1 MQTDLKE
8 KTALVIGGTTEVG
21 TAICRQLARSGAR
34 VASDYQDESL
44 ADACRA
50 LLRQNNIDIHLFPAD
65 LTDYDSCNNLVT
77 TIENELGPLDIIIN
91 ALDFD
96 EPVRYADMDKGQ
108 WDAALSLHLD
118 SAFNICK
125 QAVDGMSSRGF
136 GRIVNVA
143 SVISRKGE
151 PGHSH
156 YGAAKAGMHGFTMA
170 LAQEMARNGVTVN
183 TVSPGVIDGRSFKT
197 MPEVERQ
204 NLLAGIPAARPGHA
218 DEIAYLVDFL
228 CSDQAGYITG
238 ADIAVNGGQY
248 MH

>member
-1 MQTDLKE
+1 MQTELKE
-8 KTALVIGGTTEVG
+8 KTALVIGCTTEVG
-21 TAICRQLARSGAR
+21 SAICRQLARSGAR
-34 VASDYQDESL
+34 VAGDYQDEVL

-50 LLRQNNIDIHLFPAD
+50 RLRQDNIELGLFPAD
-65 LTDYDSCNNLVT
+65 LTDYDSCSKLVAAV
-77 TIENELGPLDIIIN
+77 EQGLGPVDIIIN

-96 EPVRYADMDKGQ
+96 EPVRYADMDKSQ
-108 WDAALSLHLD
+108 WDSALALHLD
-118 SAFNICK
+118 SVFNICK
-125 QAVDGMSSRGF
+125 QAVEGMSSRGF

-156 YGAAKAGMHGFTMA
+156 IGAAKAGMHGFTMA

-183 TVSPGVIDGRSFKT
+183 TVSPGVIDGKALQGMS
-197 MPEVERQ
+197 EEERQ
-204 NLLAGIPAARPGHA
+204 GLIARIPAARPGQA
-218 DEIAYLVDFL
+218 EEIAYLVDFL

>member
-1 MQTDLKE
+1 MQTDLKD
-8 KTALVIGGTTEVG
+8 KTALVIGSTTEVG
-21 TAICRQLARSGAR
+21 TAICKQLARSGAR
-34 VASDYQDESL
+34 MAGDYQDEVL

-50 LLRQNNIDIHLFPAD
+50 RLRQDNIDIRLFPAE
-65 LTDYDSCNNLVT
+65 LTDYDSCSKLVT
-77 TIENELGPLDIIIN
+77 SIEQELGPIDIIIN

-96 EPVRYADMDKGQ
+96 EPVHYADMNKGQ
-108 WDAALSLHLD
+108 WDAALALHLD
-118 SAFNICK
+118 SVFNICK
-125 QAVDGMSSRGF
+125 HVVEGMGSRGF

-170 LAQEMARNGVTVN
+170 LAQEMARSGVTVN
-183 TVSPGVIDGRSFKT
+183 TVSPGVIDGRALQT
-197 MPEVERQ
+197 MPEEERQ
-204 NLLAGIPAARPGHA
+204 NLISAIPAARPGQA

-228 CSDQAGYITG
+228 CSEQAGYITG

>member
-1 MQTDLKE
+1 MQTDLNE

-21 TAICRQLARSGAR
+21 SAICRQLARSGAR
-34 VASDYQDESL
+34 VASDYQDDIV

-50 LLRQNNIDIHLFPAD
+50 RLRQDDIDIRLFPAD
-65 LTDYDSCNNLVT
+65 LTDYDSCSNLVT
-77 TIENELGPLDIIIN
+77 TIERELGPVDIIIN

-108 WDAALSLHLD
+108 WDAALAIHLD
-118 SAFNICK
+118 SVFNICK
-125 QAVDGMSSRGF
+125 QVVEGMSNRGF

-143 SVISRKGE
+143 SIISRKGE

-170 LAQEMARNGVTVN
+170 LAQELARSGVTVN
-183 TVSPGVIDGRSFKT
+183 TISPGVIDGRALQA
-197 MPEVERQ
+197 MPEEERQ
-204 NLLAGIPAARPGHA
+204 GLIARIPAARPGQP
-218 DEIAYLVDFL
+218 DEIAYIVDFL
-228 CSDQAGYITG
+228 CSEQAGYITG
-238 ADIAVNGGQY
+238 ADIAVNGGEY